1 MASRGSI
8 QAAIDRL
15 GARGVTQ
22 IVAVPLFVSS
32 YSSVITST
40 EYLLGL
46 RQEAPADLKIFARM
60 DHSSHGTAGGNDHT
74 SHGATADAT
83 TPVTTSLPV
92 QMTTALNRHLLVG
105 QIAADRAK
113 SISTQPE
120 NEAVVLIAH
129 GPVPEDD
136 NQRWLADMAVI
147 AEQVRGAAPFAS
159 VDYMTVRDD
168 AGAQLRAAATADI
181 RSRVERHL
189 AAGRKVLVVPHVLS
203 FGGIENGLRKRIEG
217 LDYQMAGQGLMPDPR
232 IAQWVL
238 AQVRRAL
245 TE

>member
-1 MASRGSI
+1 
-8 QAAIDRL
+8 
-15 GARGVTQ
+15 
-22 IVAVPLFVSS
+22 
-32 YSSVITST
+32 
-40 EYLLGL
+40 
-46 RQEAPADLKIFARM
+46 
-60 DHSSHGTAGGNDHT
+60 
-74 SHGATADAT
+74 
-83 TPVTTSLPV
+83 
-92 QMTTALNRHLLVG
+92 VG

-120 NEAVVLIAH
+120 NEAVILIAH

-159 VDYMTVRDD
+159 VDHMTVRDD
-168 AGAQLRAAATADI
+168 AGAQLRAAATADL

-189 AAGRKVLVVPHVLS
+189 DAGRKVLVVPHVLS

-238 AQVRRAL
+238 AQVRRSL